1 MPAACARL
9 AYIAPV
15 SRECRYTHKPVYLLD
30 DVGKLLGHVL
40 CGASIEREGLLLL
53 YNLFQ
58 GASRVECINYSSD
71 CAASLAEILLP
82 LYTHEP
88 DSLLMSM
95 LTTLARQPGLGRF
108 LCAFQGST
116 STFGHKGG
124 VFYGKKTSD
133 ADSETVPL
141 AELLTKVLL
150 ELRALGGPDDSHHSV
165 FPVMLD
171 RRLEQLQGSSMRSS
185 TSWGTNSWGD
195 NSWGLGNDDWGTGGM
210 DGMDTGGDGSSTW
223 GGGGS
228 GTWGYEKFEE
238 AAAVAEAAASK
249 ELEDLSSWRKLLTD
263 AAQAARCFVPVA
275 HAASPAD
282 AAAKGRVS
290 TAPAVSDFKC
300 EARSLR
306 SVETVE
312 ELIYGPQT
320 SAPNDCCP
328 ISLASLEAGQL
339 VRRLPAGHLLSADSF
354 DELLKSSRNDGKPPR
369 CPFTRRP
376 IPPHVA
382 ARDTWLLASTPL
394 ECLDLD
400 ALVKSVPR
408 HERGEAV
415 VSSALGFDVS
425 GHAAAKSAV
434 AMDMLARIKADIAY
448 FAKESNASCA
458 HVLLLSDS
466 AELTTDE
473 AARAAA
479 EDALMQL
486 IQRLELQQSK
496 DAAYVNELIPLVVR
510 RANTVRLDEVL
521 AVDQRELEIHVLRQ
535 EAGQEGK
542 LSIEFLFSL
551 LISSRSVADGQP

>member
-1 MPAACARL
+1 MPAASARL
-9 AYIAPV
+9 ATPCSPSV
-15 SRECRYTHKPVYLLD
+15 PRKSRYTHKPVYLLD
-30 DVGKLLGHVL
+30 DVGKLLSQVL
-40 CGASIEREGLLLL
+40 DGASIEKGGFLQL

-58 GASRVECINYSSD
+58 GASRVECIGWSSD
-71 CAASLAEILLP
+71 CAASLATLLLP
-82 LYTHEP
+82 LYKHEP

-116 STFGHKGG
+116 TTVHHNGG
-124 VFYGKKTSD
+124 VYYGKKISD
-133 ADSETVPL
+133 VDSETVPL
-141 AELLTKVLL
+141 ADLLTKLL
-150 ELRALGGPDDSHHSV
+150 SELRALGGPEDNHHNV
-165 FPVMLD
+165 FPVMLN
-171 RRLEQLQGSSMRSS
+171 RRLEQLQRNSMRSS
-185 TSWGTNSWGD
+185 SSWGNNSWGD
-195 NSWGLGNDDWGTGGM
+195 NSWGLGNDDW
-210 DGMDTGGDGSSTW
+210 DGMDTGGEGSSTW

-228 GTWGYEKFEE
+228 GTWGFEKFEE

-249 ELEDLSSWRKLLTD
+249 ELQDLSSWRKWLLVDT
-263 AAQAARCFVPVA
+263 AQTARCFVPVA

-282 AAAKGRVS
+282 ATAKVRAS
-290 TAPAVSDFKC
+290 MAPAVSDFKC

-312 ELIYGPQT
+312 ELVYVNDPQT

-328 ISLASLEAGQL
+328 ISLTSFEAGQL

-354 DELLKSSRNDGKPPR
+354 LELLKSSRNDGKPPR
-369 CPFTRRP
+369 CPFTRRL
-376 IPPHVA
+376 IPPHVS
-382 ARDTWLLASTPL
+382 ARDTWLLASRPL
-394 ECLDLD
+394 ECLGLD

-408 HERGEAV
+408 HERGEAA

-434 AMDMLARIKADIAY
+434 AKDMLARIKTDIAY
-448 FAKESNASCA
+448 FAKQSNESSA

-479 EDALMQL
+479 EDALVQL

-496 DAAYVNELIPLVVR
+496 DTAYVNELIPLVVR
-510 RANTVRLDEVL
+510 QANTVRLDN
-521 AVDQRELEIHVLRQ
+521 AAADQRELEIHVLRQ

-542 LSIEFLFSL
+542 MSIEFLFSL
-551 LISSRSVADGQP
+551 LISSRSVADG